1 MRRPRTKTRP
11 FFGEVDP
18 AAEALHTDSEP
29 LYWKSVNSAFIVRPQ
44 DRSCVVQIKADLEA
58 ALITVRPLHDA
69 SRSRVRYV
77 QRAVWCQPAAQP
89 TTA

>member
-1 MRRPRTKTRP
+1 MRRPRTRTRA

-18 AAEALHTDSEP
+18 AEALRTDSEP

-58 ALITVRPLHDA
+58 ALITVHPLHDA
-69 SRSRVRYV
+69 SQNRVRYV
-77 QRAVWCQPAAQP
+77 WRQAPA
-89 TTA
+89 